1 MNRHGGVFLKNLQNG
16 LMDLEMVLAD
26 NVVVS
31 VNLVD
36 LVVLDALVRL

>member
-1 MNRHGGVFLKNLQNG
+1 
-16 LMDLEMVLAD
+16 MDLEMVLAD